1 MATFLEKTSVLGT
14 SIHKEE
20 IRKRRR
26 TDHNTNELPTAF
38 DDEYMPTDS
47 NMPMIQCEVVNF
59 TVVTFLRNKSK

>member
-1 MATFLEKTSVLGT
+1 MT
-14 SIHKEE
+14 KEE

-59 TVVTFLRNKSK
+59 TVVTFLRNKPK